1 MSEIEQGSQEVLRV
15 PLWVKA
21 MVAVGGVLFVLQLP
35 GFQTSLTD
43 AVDKSRAQTAFDRA
57 DFAQA
62 ITLYAGLHAKYPEE
76 LSFTRKLG
84 FAYYQSGQY
93 PAALQTFDQLVG
105 KTMSKD
111 EVNKIEVAVADMAK
125 KLNLD
130 SK

>member
-1 MSEIEQGSQEVLRV
+1 MSV

-35 GFQTSLTD
+35 GFKASLID
-43 AVDKSRAQTAFDRA
+43 AVDKSRAESAFDHA
-57 DFAQA
+57 DFSKA
-62 ITLYAGLHAKYPEE
+62 IALYASLHAKYPEE

-105 KTMSKD
+105 KTMAKD
-111 EVNKIEVAVADMAK
+111 EVTKIEAAVADMAK